1 MFADRHAT
9 VMLPARDVDRAVRW
23 YDEKLGIKPAERLD
37 YGVRYKLDGAS
48 DVFLYQTQFAG
59 TAQNTML
66 SFDSDDLVA
75 DMQAMRE
82 KGVTFLDY
90 DLPGIKTVD
99 GMVDFGGVKN
109 AWCKDSEGNILGF
122 VQGM

>member
-9 VMLPARDVDRAVRW
+9 VMLPAKDIERAIRW
-23 YDEKLGIKPAERLD
+23 YEEKLGIKPAERLD
-37 YGVRYKLDGAS
+37 YGARYKLNGAS
-48 DVFLYQTQFAG
+48 DVFLYETQFAG
-59 TAQNTML
+59 TAQHTLL

-75 DMQAMRE
+75 DMQALRD
-82 KGVTFLDY
+82 KGVTFEEY
-90 DLPGIKTVD
+90 GLPDIKTVN
-99 GMVDFGGVKN
+99 GIVDFGGVKN